1 MHPKQN
7 IREDKNILLLLLEEP
22 SKEYKKAIKSMEISS
37 AHHIVVDAS
46 LEIKLEKE
54 KKEEESRQVEE
65 IKMLDD
71 IPNDPLASLENCT
84 FDKIISILQ
93 NHACHPFVANHVI
106 KEKLNRYHKESMVPP
121 KLGDVWKPR
130 IYVTIGKI
138 AWPAILDLGS
148 SVSAIPK
155 SLSDHLDLPP
165 IEKCDIDLKL
175 LIALSLMHM
184 VESIMFLLSYT

>member
-1 MHPKQN
+1 
-7 IREDKNILLLLLEEP
+7 
-22 SKEYKKAIKSMEISS
+22 MEISS

-175 LIALSLMHM
+175 LISLSLMHM